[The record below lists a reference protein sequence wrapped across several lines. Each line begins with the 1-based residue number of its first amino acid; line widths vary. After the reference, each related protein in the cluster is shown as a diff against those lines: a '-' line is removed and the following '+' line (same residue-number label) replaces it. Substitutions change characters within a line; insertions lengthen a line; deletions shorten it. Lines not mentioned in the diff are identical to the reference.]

1 DQLYGELDL
10 KRVYYSAFRPVR
22 YTPLEEHP
30 GVPIAREHRLYQMDW
45 LKRIYSFS
53 NQEISQA
60 FDADGYLDLHRD
72 PKTAIAV
79 ENADAFPVDVNTA
92 TREQLLRVPGV
103 GPTSTDRILKT
114 RGVHSID
121 TWRDLQAMG
130 VVRKRAWPFLA
141 FPGQRP
147 PTARQIRLDL
157 FGERQPSEATP
168 PLALS
173 SSKGVFGAT
182 PCGVGSTCAGC
193 SLYGAPGHPGSP
205 EASALAAAA

>member
-1 DQLYGELDL
+1 
-10 KRVYYSAFRPVR
+10 
-22 YTPLEEHP
+22 
-30 GVPIAREHRLYQMDW
+30 MDW
-45 LKRIYSFS
+45 LKRIYNFS

-60 FDADGYLDLHRD
+60 FDGAGYLDLQRD

-114 RGVHSID
+114 RRVHTID

-130 VVRKRAWPFLA
+130 VVRKRAWAFLA

-157 FGERQPSEATP
+157 FGEREPSEAAPQT
-168 PLALS
+168 
-173 SSKGVFGAT
+173 GAAGHGTT

-193 SLYGAPGHPGSP
+193 SLYGAPGHPGAP
-205 EASALAAAA
+205 ETSALAAAA